1 MERES
6 HAHIITE
13 IHGALEKKNFDKV
26 IEIVRKIPSTPELDD
41 ISQTFL
47 LTYHYNFKSKFM
59 EKADFNYCMK
69 FSDLLNKRVH

>member
-6 HAHIITE
+6 YAHVITE
-13 IHGALEKKNFDKV
+13 IHGAIEKNNFEKV
-26 IEIVRKIPSTPELDD
+26 IEIIRKVPTTLELDE

-47 LTYHYNFKSKFM
+47 LTYHYNFKNRFL

-69 FSDLLNKRVH
+69 FSNLLNKRTH

>member
-1 MERES
+1 MEQES

-26 IEIVRKIPSTPELDD
+26 IEIVKKVPTSNELDD

-47 LTYHYNFKSKFM
+47 LTYHYNFKNKFL
-59 EKADFNYCMK
+59 EKADFNYCMR
-69 FSDLLNKRVH
+69 FSDLVNKRV